1 MSRNNNPTAFAVNML
16 NAGLM
21 LRAADD
27 AQVISCI
34 PPVMFSFLDPVD
46 QDLLINKVEFVNRI
60 FGDAQRVDWAGIA

>member
-1 MSRNNNPTAFAVNML
+1 MSRNPNPSAFAVNML

-27 AQVISCI
+27 AKVLSCI
-34 PPVMFSFLDPVD
+34 PAVMFSFLDPAD
-46 QDLLINKVEFVNRI
+46 QDLLINKVEFVNKI